1 MVCRAERNGLAA
13 TGAWVPYKQ
22 LVTVTVPPQ
31 ASFNPSVPE
40 SSEEAS
46 LSYQSMGNGWMYIS
60 IPTSWQMCTEGLRR
74 RRTGIFGQAAA
85 AISFNT
91 NRQITYVTFPAVVF

>member
-1 MVCRAERNGLAA
+1 
-13 TGAWVPYKQ
+13 
-22 LVTVTVPPQ
+22 
-31 ASFNPSVPE
+31 
-40 SSEEAS
+40 
-46 LSYQSMGNGWMYIS
+46 MGNGWMYIS
-60 IPTSWQMCTEGLRR
+60 IPTSWQMCTEELRR